1 MTPLSRNKPAQDRAI
16 PFEGIVN
23 ARELGGLT
31 MADGRMVRSGLL
43 VRSGN
48 LSQATDNDVA
58 LLKTR
63 FRLSDVFDFRF
74 DAEIA
79 AEPDRAI
86 AGVRHTQL
94 ATLPQKM
101 IDGFSSGRS
110 NTEQVKSADFTNALA
125 HHAFN
130 PEAQEL
136 ARQLYP
142 AIVSDARAQQRYG
155 AFLRGVLDAA
165 GGVLWH
171 CSQGK
176 DRAGWATA
184 FVLAALGAGRE
195 TIVTDFDRSNQDYV
209 PAVATLCARVKE
221 MGGGEAEY
229 TFIRSMV
236 GVSTENFSRTL
247 DWIDAQY
254 GSLQAYLEKALGF
267 SAAEQKRLQERYLYF
282 SAK

>member
-1 MTPLSRNKPAQDRAI
+1 MTPLSCNKPAQDRAI

-31 MADGRMVRSGLL
+31 MADGRMVRPGLL

-130 PEAQEL
+130 PAAQEL

-195 TIVTDFDRSNQDYV
+195 TIVADFDRSNQDYV
-209 PAVATLCARVKE
+209 PAVATLCARVKK